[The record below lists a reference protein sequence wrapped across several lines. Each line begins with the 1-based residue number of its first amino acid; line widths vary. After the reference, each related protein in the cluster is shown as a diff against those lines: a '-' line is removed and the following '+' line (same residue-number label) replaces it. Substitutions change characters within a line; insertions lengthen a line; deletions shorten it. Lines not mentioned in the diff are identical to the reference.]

1 MQYLSVSNKQ
11 IVQLQLKKI
20 KIKKKYY
27 VTNTHPLEKFKK
39 YMQKKKKK
47 KTLFYKHTHITTVTL
62 LGYRECVSVW
72 VVQPSFCLLQGA
84 TPLFC
89 PVDGPAVNRIS
100 FLVGLPI
107 WMSRALLAK
116 Q

>member
-47 KTLFYKHTHITTVTL
+47 ENPL
-62 LGYRECVSVW
+62 L
-72 VVQPSFCLLQGA
+72 
-84 TPLFC
+84 
-89 PVDGPAVNRIS
+89 
-100 FLVGLPI
+100 
-107 WMSRALLAK
+107 
-116 Q
+116 

>member
-39 YMQKKKKK
+39 YMQKKKKRK
-47 KTLFYKHTHITTVTL
+47 PSSINTHIL
-62 LGYRECVSVW
+62 LLLPFRGTESAYRCGWCNLLSVFFRE
-72 VVQPSFCLLQGA
+72 PHPYFAL
-84 TPLFC
+84 
-89 PVDGPAVNRIS
+89 
-100 FLVGLPI
+100 
-107 WMSRALLAK
+107 WMAPQSIEYHF
-116 Q
+116 